1 MRGGTMTP
9 TETVLSALRDL
20 GHNPK
25 STHDGWQCCCPAHE
39 DRTPSLSIKVGDDG
53 CALVHCHAGCSIDSI
68 CEALKL
74 TKAELFTHN
83 NTVNAQRNPKVRATP
98 KQPPKLFGSAKAALE
113 ELEKR
118 KGKRSANWVYRN
130 AKGEPVGII
139 ARWDKSEGGK
149 EIRPISR
156 IDDGKSWISGGMTLP
171 RPLYR
176 LPELLEA
183 PASTLV
189 YVVEGEKAAEAA
201 VSLGVVATTSPHGSK
216 SAGKA
221 DWSPLSG
228 RSVVI
233 LPDNDDAGEAY
244 ANDVATLAQQAGATA
259 VRIVRLVELWAEMP
273 KGGDIAD
280 LVEHRKDD
288 LEAMR
293 REIEAMQPTT
303 TVDAAAQSAA
313 AAAPRSQAESLV
325 SMALDTFRLGQNL
338 KREPFAVRKS
348 GANVASW
355 LSGTGGALKD
365 EMAFEYRKRHKGV
378 MNSTAFA
385 DALATL
391 RGEASNA
398 TLEPSFIRVGANG
411 EGVAVDL
418 ATTAGEVVLVDA
430 TGWRIVDRSPI
441 LFQRTALTGELP
453 IPVRGG
459 SLESLR
465 ALLNVTAETWP
476 ILLGWLVAAL
486 IPDMPHP
493 ILMFGGQQGTG
504 KTTAARYICG
514 LFDPSGAPTRSQPRD
529 PEQWA
534 MSVANGWA
542 TVIDNVSKIPDW
554 WSDALCKAV
563 TGDGWVRRTL
573 YTNCDVS
580 VLSFKRVIALT
591 SIDAGALRGD
601 LGERLVLVDLE
612 PISET
617 KRRTE
622 KALDREYRSA
632 HPEMLGALFDLVAK
646 VLSNIDTVEVKQ
658 SPRMADFAR
667 VLAAVDASIGSSSL
681 ALYVDQGKRIA
692 GDVVDADAI
701 GSALVE
707 WMNRRQMFWSGTAGH
722 LMEEIK
728 PLNPDRT
735 WPRNVKAFGSRLRRL
750 IPALAL
756 QGIFI
761 TPPKADS
768 HKRVFEV
775 QTTAPTAQQPKYAT
789 AAMKTTNDGRAVET
803 GTAEQPS
810 NSPSEMMPF
819 SNSNED
825 SGLSGCLGCS
835 PQELSDECEWGTV

>member
-1 MRGGTMTP
+1 MTP
-9 TETVLSALRDL
+9 IDRVLNALREL

-25 STHDGWQCCCPAHE
+25 STRDGWQCCCPAHD
-39 DRTPSLSIKVGDDG
+39 DRTPSLSIKDGDDG
-53 CALVHCHAGCSIDSI
+53 RALLKCHAGCSIDLI
-68 CEALKL
+68 CAAMKL
-74 TKAELFTHN
+74 TKRELFT
-83 NTVNAQRNPKVRATP
+83 RNDTTPVHRNGKALATA
-98 KQPPKLFGSAKAALE
+98 KQPPELFPSCNAALA
-113 ELEKR
+113 ELERR

-130 AKGEPVGII
+130 ENGEPVGVIV
-139 ARWDKSEGGK
+139 RWDNNEGGK
-149 EIRPISR
+149 DIRPISR
-156 IDDGKSWISGGMTLP
+156 SDDGKSWFSGGMTLP

-176 LPELLEA
+176 LPELLA
-183 PASTLV
+183 AATSALV

-201 VSLGVVATTSPHGSK
+201 VLLGVVATTSPHGSK
-216 SAGKA
+216 SAKQA
-221 DWSPLSG
+221 DWAPLKG
-228 RSVVI
+228 RQVII
-233 LPDNDDAGEAY
+233 LPDNDDAGESY
-244 ANDVATLAQQAGATA
+244 ATDVATLAKQAGATA
-259 VRIVRLVELWAEMP
+259 VRIVRLVEIWPAMP

-288 LEAMR
+288 LEALR
-293 REIEAMQPTT
+293 RDIEAMQPTP
-303 TVDAAAQSAA
+303 VAEAA
-313 AAAPRSQAESLV
+313 RSQAETIV
-325 SMALDTFRLGQNL
+325 GMALELFRLGQNL
-338 KREPFAVRKS
+338 NREPFAVRKS
-348 GANVASW
+348 GANVAAS
-355 LSGTGGALKD
+355 LSGTGGGLKD
-365 EMAFEYRKRHKGV
+365 EMAREYHNHHKRV

-391 RGEASNA
+391 RGGALNA
-398 TLEPSFIRVGANG
+398 KPEQSFIRVGANG
-411 EGVAVDL
+411 GGVVVDL
-418 ATTAGEVVLVDA
+418 ATTAGEAVLVDA
-430 TGWRIVDRSPI
+430 TGWRVVERSPI

-459 SLESLR
+459 SLDSLR
-465 ALLNVTAETWP
+465 ALLNVTADTWP
-476 ILLGWLVAAL
+476 ILLGWIVAAL

-542 TVIDNVSKIPDW
+542 TVIDNVSTIPDW

-563 TGDGWVRRTL
+563 TGDGWVRRAL

-612 PISET
+612 PISDT
-617 KRRTE
+617 NRKTE
-622 KALDREYRSA
+622 KALDRDYRSA
-632 HPEMLGALFDLVAK
+632 HPAMLGALFDLLAK
-646 VLSNIDTVEVKQ
+646 VLSIIESVEVKQ

-681 ALYVDQGKRIA
+681 ALYRDQGKRIA

-707 WMNRRQMFWSGTAGH
+707 WMTRREMLWSGTAGQ

-728 PLNPDRT
+728 PENPDRA
-735 WPRNVKAFGSRLRRL
+735 WPRNAKAFSARLRRL

-756 QGIFI
+756 QGIAV
-761 TPPKADS
+761 TPPKAGS

-775 QTTAPTAQQPKYAT
+775 QTTAPTAQLPKNAT
-789 AAMKTTNDGRAVET
+789 GEIKTTIDEGAVET
-803 GTAEQPS
+803 ATAQQPD

-819 SNSNED
+819 SYKSDD
-825 SGLSGCLGCS
+825 SGLLGCRGCS
-835 PQELSDECEWGTV
+835 LQELPSEGEWGEI